1 MPAVNLEAAKKAVGD
16 KELNALRKAKLQEEK
31 KLKKGWRYYKVSNTI
46 SVLVPFDKR
55 KGVPTDEGW
64 RMINIQKE
72 LLGIKFKFR
81 K

>member
-1 MPAVNLEAAKKAVGD
+1 MPAVNLEAAKKAVSE

-55 KGVPTDEGW
+55 KGVPTEKGM
-64 RMINIQKE
+64 RLIEIQKE
-72 LLGIKFKFR
+72 LLGIK
-81 K
+81 

>member
-55 KGVPTDEGW
+55 KGVPTDEGM
-64 RMINIQKE
+64 RLIEIQKE
-72 LLGIKFKFR
+72 LLGIK
-81 K
+81 